1 MKNIIALTYE
11 ITSSYEEKQ
20 YLLQKKT

>member
-20 YLLQKKT
+20 YLLQRKT